1 MSNVLFII
9 YLILLVAALYAL
21 WRWISNL
28 LTRLNISPEKRP
40 LLAIIA
46 VSIAAFL
53 GMMLGLKL
61 NSRLQAS
68 DTAPG
73 AVAQAQQQTQA
84 EQRVPET
91 AKTSDPAAAT
101 EAIAEPSEA
110 LNDTTGIGTP
120 TSGAATQQQELT
132 DEQKLLLYVETY
144 QPTLYEQRTGLK
156 SAINK
161 LENSFR
167 QLNKLAQQAPKQRRM
182 LAGIAEIRQQSY
194 RRLKRLLTELD
205 EQLLNFWV
213 HYNTGNQSDAEKK
226 FDQQAKQLAEKV
238 RQTRGDL
245 LDNDRREEKLVS
257 AYLNRVGNALKNNQ
271 LPSTSA
277 GITSYSKANRERLQE
292 WAQFNMSTELSANLA
307 QLRDRRSR
315 IIQRRKQLEAY
326 IRQYPKLRQALERTH
341 YLWTVALQQNLYAE
355 YRLLQVVEIEYLQ
368 EEMNTGL
375 ASEARQQLDR
385 DLRTYMP
392 GMINA
397 VEKHL
402 INAEE
407 AYRPD
412 DLQ

>member
-1 MSNVLFII
+1 MGNILFII
-9 YLILLVAALYAL
+9 YLVFLVAALYAL

-28 LTRLNISPEKRP
+28 LKRLNLSPEKRP

-68 DTAPG
+68 DTTPS
-73 AVAQAQQQTQA
+73 AVAQAQRQNQQNQQNQNEQA
-84 EQRVPET
+84 VPE
-91 AKTSDPAAAT
+91 ADKTSRADASTEVIAAPSSTGGAAA
-101 EAIAEPSEA
+101 AR
-110 LNDTTGIGTP
+110 
-120 TSGAATQQQELT
+120 QELT

-144 QPTLYEQRTGLK
+144 QPTLYEQRSGLK
-156 SAINK
+156 SAIKK

-167 QLNKLAQQAPKQRRM
+167 QLNELAKQAPKQRRM

-194 RRLKRLLTELD
+194 RRLRRLLTELD

-213 HYNTGNQSDAEKK
+213 HFNTGNQSDAEKK
-226 FDQQAKQLAEKV
+226 FDQQAKQLAEKI
-238 RQTRGDL
+238 RQMRGDL

-277 GITSYSKANRERLQE
+277 GITAYSTANRERLQE

-315 IIQRRKQLEAY
+315 IIQRRQQLETY

-341 YLWTVALQQNLYAE
+341 HLWTVALQQNLYAE

-412 DLQ
+412 NLQ